1 MVTAVQAAV
10 VAAAAAWVIGV
21 GVAVYVMLKAARLMS
36 ETSTTAAGLRERGDL
51 LIERANAVIDRAGEQ
66 ITRTEAVTAS
76 IEGVTA
82 TMSELDGRRT
92 AVAPAATTEAFAPG
106 RPLTWAAALVY
117 GIRWALG
124 AGRAE
129 REGTPRPG
137 APRPGTT
144 RPGPWPGRAARWP
157 EGAAR
162 PPGRARR
169 ARVRAGQQP
178 GLPERDAGRRAALTG
193 RADGPSR

>member
-36 ETSTTAAGLRERGDL
+36 ETSATVAGLRERGDL
-51 LIERANAVIDRAGEQ
+51 LIERANAAIDRAGEQ

-82 TMSELDGRRT
+82 TMSELDGHL
-92 AVAPAATTEAFAPG
+92 AALAPAAATEASAAG
-106 RPLTWAAALVY
+106 RPLAGAAALVY

-124 AGRAE
+124 TRRTSG
-129 REGTPRPG
+129 
-137 APRPGTT
+137 PGTAPQA
-144 RPGPWPGRAARWP
+144 RRWARPWPG
-157 EGAAR
+157 
-162 PPGRARR
+162 
-169 ARVRAGQQP
+169 
-178 GLPERDAGRRAALTG
+178 RDAGRRVALTG
-193 RADGPSR
+193 RADGPPR

>member
-36 ETSTTAAGLRERGDL
+36 ATSATVAGLRERGDL
-51 LIERANAVIDRAGEQ
+51 LIDRANAAIDRAGEQ

-82 TMSELDGRRT
+82 AMSELDGHLT
-92 AVAPAATTEAFAPG
+92 ALAPPAASQASTAG

-124 AGRAE
+124 NRRAAPQGTAGRAS
-129 REGTPRPG
+129 GWASPSPR
-137 APRPGTT
+137 RD
-144 RPGPWPGRAARWP
+144 PGR
-157 EGAAR
+157 G
-162 PPGRARR
+162 
-169 ARVRAGQQP
+169 
-178 GLPERDAGRRAALTG
+178 
-193 RADGPSR
+193 

>member
-1 MVTAVQAAV
+1 MVTAVQAAA

-36 ETSTTAAGLRERGDL
+36 ETSTTVAGLRKRGDL
-51 LIERANAVIDRAGEQ
+51 LIERANAAIDRAGQQ
-66 ITRTEAVTAS
+66 IAKTEAVTAS

-82 TMSELDGRRT
+82 TMSELDGHLT
-92 AVAPAATTEAFAPG
+92 AFAPPAASQASATG

-124 AGRAE
+124 TRRTAG
-129 REGTPRPG
+129 
-137 APRPGTT
+137 PGTASQAS
-144 RPGPWPGRAARWP
+144 RPASTWPG
-157 EGAAR
+157 
-162 PPGRARR
+162 
-169 ARVRAGQQP
+169 
-178 GLPERDAGRRAALTG
+178 RDAGRRVALTG

>member
-1 MVTAVQAAV
+1 MLTAVQAAV

-36 ETSTTAAGLRERGDL
+36 ETATTVTGLRERSDL
-51 LIERANAVIDRAGEQ
+51 LIDRANTAIDRAGEQ

-82 TMSELDGRRT
+82 TMSELDRHLT
-92 AVAPAATTEAFAPG
+92 ALAPPSASQASATG

-124 AGRAE
+124 TRRA
-129 REGTPRPG
+129 
-137 APRPGTT
+137 AQPGTA
-144 RPGPWPGRAARWP
+144 RQASQGASPWPG
-157 EGAAR
+157 
-162 PPGRARR
+162 
-169 ARVRAGQQP
+169 
-178 GLPERDAGRRAALTG
+178 RDAGRRAALTG
-193 RADGPSR
+193 RANGRSR

>member
-1 MVTAVQAAV
+1 MVTAVQVAA

-36 ETSTTAAGLRERGDL
+36 ETSTTVAGLRERGDL
-51 LIERANAVIDRAGEQ
+51 LIDRANAAIDRAGEQ

-82 TMSELDGRRT
+82 TMSELDGHLT
-92 AVAPAATTEAFAPG
+92 AFAPPAASPASATG
-106 RPLTWAAALVY
+106 GPLARAAALVY

-124 AGRAE
+124 TRRA
-129 REGTPRPG
+129 
-137 APRPGTT
+137 ARPGTAPQASRWAST
-144 RPGPWPGRAARWP
+144 WPGR
-157 EGAAR
+157 G
-162 PPGRARR
+162 
-169 ARVRAGQQP
+169 
-178 GLPERDAGRRAALTG
+178 AGRGAALTG

>member
-36 ETSTTAAGLRERGDL
+36 ETATTVTGLRERGDL
-51 LIERANAVIDRAGEQ
+51 LIERANAAIDRAGEQ

-76 IEGVTA
+76 IKGVTA
-82 TMSELDGRRT
+82 TMSELDGHLT
-92 AVAPAATTEAFAPG
+92 ALAPPAVSPASAPA

-124 AGRAE
+124 TR
-129 REGTPRPG
+129 RTQRQG
-137 APRPGTT
+137 AASQASRWA
-144 RPGPWPGRAARWP
+144 GPWPGR
-157 EGAAR
+157 
-162 PPGRARR
+162 
-169 ARVRAGQQP
+169 
-178 GLPERDAGRRAALTG
+178 DAGRRVALTG

>member
-1 MVTAVQAAV
+1 
-10 VAAAAAWVIGV
+10 
-21 GVAVYVMLKAARLMS
+21 ARRAGRA
-36 ETSTTAAGLRERGDL
+36 TAATDGP
-51 LIERANAVIDRAGEQ
+51 GEQ
-66 ITRTEAVTAS
+66 ITRTGPAPGS
-76 IEGVTA
+76 IEGVPA

-92 AVAPAATTEAFAPG
+92 AVAPAAATEAVAPG

-157 EGAAR
+157 DAAA
-162 PPGRARR
+162 PP
-169 ARVRAGQQP
+169 P
-178 GLPERDAGRRAALTG
+178 P
-193 RADGPSR
+193 P

>member
-36 ETSTTAAGLRERGDL
+36 ETATTVTGLRERGDL
-51 LIERANAVIDRAGEQ
+51 LIERANAAIDRAGEQ

-82 TMSELDGRRT
+82 TMSELDGHLT
-92 AVAPAATTEAFAPG
+92 ALAPPAVSPASAPA

-124 AGRAE
+124 TRRAAPQGTGRQAS
-129 REGTPRPG
+129 
-137 APRPGTT
+137 
-144 RPGPWPGRAARWP
+144 PWPG
-157 EGAAR
+157 
-162 PPGRARR
+162 
-169 ARVRAGQQP
+169 
-178 GLPERDAGRRAALTG
+178 RDAGRRAALTG
-193 RADGPSR
+193 RANGRSR